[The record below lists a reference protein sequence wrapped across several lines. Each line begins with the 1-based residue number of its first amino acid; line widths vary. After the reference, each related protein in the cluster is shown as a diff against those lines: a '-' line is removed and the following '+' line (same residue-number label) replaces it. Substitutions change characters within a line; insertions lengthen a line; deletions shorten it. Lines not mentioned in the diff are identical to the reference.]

1 MCTPRIRSCGVVTG
15 GLRRISEDYGRA
27 ARKRGNGI
35 YTAACVKCG
44 GNHQGSRHNR
54 WQRGTGAMHA
64 AQYLAKREIKCAK
77 TGLAGGGFVVVSI
90 MRIAL
95 LCLVSVR
102 GMFEG
107 VVRVP
112 GGVHQRALLRHQQ
125 QENQK
130 IMNVPAGHDGW
141 DKQQR
146 FSNRPA
152 RGAEFAA
159 TLFSDG
165 HHRIG
170 KAIIKPHRIVF
181 QHREFTG
188 QQYRLEAVFHRRL
201 GLHFNHLL
209 RPAGQTERA

>member
-1 MCTPRIRSCGVVTG
+1 MTG

-27 ARKRGNGI
+27 ARKRGNSI
-35 YTAACVKCG
+35 DTAACVKRG

-54 WQRGTGAMHA
+54 WQRGTGTMHA

-77 TGLAGGGFVVVSI
+77 TGLAGRGFVVVTLVVI
-90 MRIAL
+90 LRITMRRIAL
-95 LCLVSVR
+95 LCLVNVR

-107 VVRVP
+107 IGVP
-112 GGVHQRALLRHQQ
+112 GGVHQRPLLRHEQ

-130 IMNVPAGHDGW
+130 IMNIPAGHDGW

-159 TLFSDG
+159 TLFRDRQ
-165 HHRIG
+165 HRIG
-170 KAIIKPHRIVF
+170 KTIIKPHRIVF
-181 QHREFTG
+181 QH
-188 QQYRLEAVFHRRL
+188 
-201 GLHFNHLL
+201 
-209 RPAGQTERA
+209 